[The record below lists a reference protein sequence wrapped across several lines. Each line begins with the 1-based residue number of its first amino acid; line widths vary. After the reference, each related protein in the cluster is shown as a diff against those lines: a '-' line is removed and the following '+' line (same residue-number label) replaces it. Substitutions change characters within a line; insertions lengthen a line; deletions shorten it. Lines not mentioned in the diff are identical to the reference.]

1 MPWASWISPLAWT
14 SKSNCSKNGKSTN
27 ASNKWNAFMT
37 GLIGKKVGM
46 TQFYN
51 AEGNVIPVTVIQTG
65 PCVVVQKKESTKDG
79 YNALQVGFGSKK
91 NQRVNKPAQGHMA
104 KAGRGAFEVLKEF
117 RLDDVSQ
124 YQVGQEIKAAD
135 LFKAGDR
142 IDVSGTSKGHG
153 FTGVVKRWSFA
164 GFPRSHGTH
173 EYFRH
178 GGSIGNRSYP
188 GRVRK
193 GKKMAGHWGN
203 ERISVQNLEV
213 VDIRADD
220 HLLLVKGAVPGAKR
234 GIVVVRRAVK
244 G

>member
-1 MPWASWISPLAWT
+1 
-14 SKSNCSKNGKSTN
+14 
-27 ASNKWNAFMT
+27 MT
-37 GLIGKKVGM
+37 GFIGKKVGM

-79 YNALQVGFGSKK
+79 YNAIQVGFGSKK
-91 NQRVNKPAQGHMA
+91 NQRVNKPEQGHMA
-104 KAGRGAFEVLKEF
+104 KAGKGAFEVLKEF

-124 YQVGQEIKAAD
+124 FQVGQEIKAAD

-153 FTGVVKRWSFA
+153 FTGVIEVVVCRI
-164 GFPRSHGTH
+164 PRVSHPRILSPWWLH
-173 EYFRH
+173 RQPFL
-178 GGSIGNRSYP
+178 SRSSP
-188 GRVRK
+188 ER
-193 GKKMAGHWGN
+193 KKMAGHWGN
-203 ERISVQNLEV
+203 EQISVQNLEV
-213 VDIRADD
+213 VDIRPETN
-220 HLLLVKGAVPGAKR
+220 LMLVKGAVPGAKQ